1 MLTIPNSD
9 SDLMMLQIRI
19 KYPLNT
25 VAPVN
30 ECGDPVYSFRIT
42 WRMNSELLARAWTD
56 IVPQRHL
63 CDQIVSRTTSLQM
76 FVSCISGVKDRMC
89 RGEAR
94 PIYPAVSYW
103 VVTDG
108 AGAGG
113 GAELAT
119 RLSAACPLAQ
129 IKLITSFTQRQRE
142 DPLAAHCSRLF
153 VVLKDHNSGFVNQ
166 KIRSSVL
173 DTGTHDVVA
182 LLASNAKLNMTPDSK
197 YMALLPASVPVLKA
211 GGLCIDLRIWD
222 ETDTEGWPTPDRGS
236 AIALLCAKKKRCAI
250 QSVSG
255 R

>member
-1 MLTIPNSD
+1 MLTIPTSD
-9 SDLMMLQIRI
+9 SHLMMLQIRI

-25 VAPVN
+25 VSGNALRRTIREQLVAPVN

-42 WRMNSELLARAWTD
+42 WRMDSKLLARAWTD

-129 IKLITSFTQRQRE
+129 NKLITSFTQRQRD

-173 DTGTHDVVA
+173 DTGTHDVA

-197 YMALLPASVPVLKA
+197 YMALLHASVTVLKA

-222 ETDTEGWPTPDRGS
+222 ETDTEGRPTPDRGS
-236 AIALLCAKKKRCAI
+236 AIAL
-250 QSVSG
+250 
-255 R
+255 